1 MPRLF
6 VAIDLPDEARAA
18 IAAEQRRIMAK
29 LDPRRR
35 VTIVRTEHMHLT
47 LVFIGEVDEARRA
60 AIAEQ
65 MAHDIDQPA
74 FDLVFGG
81 IGVFPPRGAPRV
93 LWLGVSRGSD
103 LAIDLQHRVS
113 ARLQAAGV
121 EPERRPFN
129 PHLTIA
135 RWRESRPA
143 DAERVIE
150 PAGGGTVATVRVTA
164 VTLYESRLSSAGP
177 THMSLTHAR
186 LAGEGVGD
194 T

>member
-18 IAAEQRRIMAK
+18 IAAEQRRIVAK

-35 VTIVRTEHMHLT
+35 VTIVRTEHIHLT

-60 AIAEQ
+60 AIGEQ
-65 MAHDIDQPA
+65 MARDIDQPA

-81 IGVFPPRGAPRV
+81 IGIFPPRGAPRV
-93 LWLGVSRGSD
+93 LWLGVSSGAE

-121 EPERRPFN
+121 EPERRPFS
-129 PHLTIA
+129 PHLTLA
-135 RWRESRPA
+135 RWRESRPS
-143 DAERVIE
+143 DAGRVVE
-150 PAGGGTVATVRVTA
+150 PAGRAVATVRVTE
-164 VTLYESRLSSAGP
+164 VTLYQSQLSSAGP
-177 THMSLTHAR
+177 THMSLTRAR
-186 LAGEGVGD
+186 LAGEPVAD
-194 T
+194 M